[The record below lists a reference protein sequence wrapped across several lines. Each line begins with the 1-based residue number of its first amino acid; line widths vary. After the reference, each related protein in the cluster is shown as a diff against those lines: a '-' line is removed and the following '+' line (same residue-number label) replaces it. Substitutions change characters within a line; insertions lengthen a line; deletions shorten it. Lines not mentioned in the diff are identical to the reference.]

1 MKAGW
6 KRKKQK
12 YENTAFGDVIPVV
25 VSPNFEMHS
34 ESIRALGKYLNVQHM
49 YRILSFYLA

>member
-6 KRKKQK
+6 NRKKQI
-12 YENTAFGDVIPVV
+12 YENTTFGDVTPVV

-49 YRILSFYLA
+49 YCMLSFYLA